1 MLTFFMIN
9 EMDVLLKAKFI
20 ASYSDVVP
28 FITPENA
35 KKRETRIIIESC
47 IDTNYTYKRKE
58 NTEANS
64 P

>member
-20 ASYSDVVP
+20 ASYSDDVP

-35 KKRETRIIIESC
+35 REEKIRQ
-47 IDTNYTYKRKE
+47 
-58 NTEANS
+58 
-64 P
+64 